1 MLIIQKRKH
10 HFINTDKNMCFQNVS
25 ALTNIIFFF
34 IVTGWTGED
43 IGLVQLNKTITNK
56 HGRCVS
62 ELKVFCNILI
72 ILSLIWK

>member
-1 MLIIQKRKH
+1 
-10 HFINTDKNMCFQNVS
+10 MCYQNVS

-62 ELKVFCNILI
+62 ELKVFL
-72 ILSLIWK
+72 